1 MLAFLITI
9 LQTGGSASCVPF
21 CACTKSPWCFRISLP
36 SFDTCNN
43 AYLLRWGFCRG
54 TLAPRDPLLSIPRNN
69 VPVSFIIT
77 HFKKKKFR
85 NPFRVTKK
93 FKVSRLCACKGA
105 PSEFLTERT
114 FRSSTSPKFFC
125 PRCAPRRG
133 SFRRCPCGR
142 PCEHCRRLR
151 PSTRSFCKV
160 SRWM

>member
-9 LQTGGSASCVPF
+9 LQTSGSFSCVPF

-36 SFDTCNN
+36 SFDTCDN
-43 AYLLRWGFCRG
+43 AYLPRWGFCRG
-54 TLAPRDPLLSIPRNN
+54 TSAPRDPLLSIPRNN

-77 HFKKKKFR
+77 HFKKKKLR

-114 FRSSTSPKFFC
+114 FRSSASPKFFS
-125 PRCAPRRG
+125 PRCVVPFAN
-133 SFRRCPCGR
+133 
-142 PCEHCRRLR
+142 L
-151 PSTRSFCKV
+151 TIV
-160 SRWM
+160 SR